1 MPKRRIIWYKNS
13 MKNILITGACG
24 GIGKA
29 ASELLIRSGYNVY
42 GLDFVES
49 DIPGLHYVKADLTD
63 AESIE
68 NAFKVVSQQVD
79 RIDAILH
86 FAGIYKMNSLV
97 EISEEDFIKMF
108 NVNLFGVFR
117 VNKTFLPLLKKGSRI
132 LLTSSELGPLN
143 PLPFT
148 GLYGII
154 KTTIEKYAFS
164 LRMELQFLGVD
175 VSILRPGAV
184 KTDLLTTTTT
194 ELDKFCD
201 NTRLYQCNAERFK
214 RLTNAVETKNITPQ
228 QLAKLVYKFV
238 KAKKPKY
245 VYNINRNG
253 YLRMLSALPPKWQ
266 TSIVKCILREKK
278 K

>member
-1 MPKRRIIWYKNS
+1 

-29 ASELLIRSGYNVY
+29 ASELLISKGYNVY
-42 GLDFVES
+42 GLDFVER
-49 DIPGLHYVKADLTD
+49 DIPGLHFVKADLTD
-63 AESIE
+63 ADSVK
-68 NAFKVVSQQVD
+68 NAFNVVAEQVEGL
-79 RIDAILH
+79 DAILH

-97 EISEEDFIKMF
+97 EISEEDFVKMF

-164 LRMELQFLGVD
+164 LRMELQFLDVS

-184 KTDLLTTTTT
+184 KTDLLSTTTT
-194 ELDKFCD
+194 ELDKFCE
-201 NTRLYQCNAERFK
+201 NTALYKCNAERFK

-228 QLAKLVYKFV
+228 RLAKVVYKFV
-238 KAKKPKY
+238 AAKKPKY
-245 VYNINRNG
+245 IYNINRNT
-253 YLRMLSALPPKWQ
+253 YLRLLSSLPQKSQ
-266 TSIVKCILREKK
+266 TKIVKMILREKK
-278 K
+278 KK

>member
-1 MPKRRIIWYKNS
+1 
-13 MKNILITGACG
+13 MKNVLITGSCG
-24 GIGKA
+24 GIGRA
-29 ASELLIRSGYNVY
+29 ASELLIQNGYNVY
-42 GLDFVES
+42 GLDFIEG
-49 DIPGLHYVKADLTD
+49 DIAGLHFVKADLTD
-63 AESIE
+63 EESVKS
-68 NAFKVVSQQVD
+68 AFQTIAQQVD
-79 RIDAILH
+79 HLDAILH

-97 EISEEDFIKMF
+97 EISEADFVKMF

-117 VNKTFLPLLKKGSRI
+117 VNKAFLPLLKKGSRI

-201 NTRLYQCNAERFK
+201 NTKLYSCNAERFK
-214 RLTNAVETKNITPQ
+214 HLTNAVETKNITPQ
-228 QLAKLVYKFV
+228 RLAKLVYKFV

-253 YLRMLSALPPKWQ
+253 YLRLLSALPHKWQ
-266 TSIVKCILREKK
+266 TKIVKRILREKK
-278 K
+278 KKN